1 MIIAVIGAGSPS
13 EEVYDMAQQV
23 GAEIARRGATVICGG
38 LGGVME
44 AVCKGAKS
52 EGGATIGVLPGS
64 DPAAANPWVDIP
76 ICTGLGHARN
86 VIIVKTGRA
95 VIAVGGAYGT
105 LSELGHALAEQAPV
119 IGLNTWDLARG
130 GVADP
135 SIIVAGDPTDAVD
148 KAMKAARSREA
159 ASSGA
164 RPSP

>member
-13 EEVYDMAQQV
+13 EEVYEVARQV
-23 GAEIARRGATVICGG
+23 GAELARRGATVVCGG

-44 AVCKGAKS
+44 AVCMGAKS

-64 DPAAANPWVDIP
+64 DPAAANRWVDVP

-105 LSELGHALAEQAPV
+105 LSEIGHALAEQAPV
-119 IGLNTWDLARG
+119 IGLHTWELARD
-130 GVADP
+130 GVADQALIAADNP
-135 SIIVAGDPTDAVD
+135 KDAVD
-148 KAMKAARSREA
+148 KAMEA
-159 ASSGA
+159 ACARTVTGA
-164 RPSP
+164 VASP

>member
-13 EEVYDMAQQV
+13 EEVYGMAQQV
-23 GAEIARRGATVICGG
+23 GAELARHGATVICGG
-38 LGGVME
+38 LSGVME

-64 DPAAANPWVDIP
+64 DPEAANPWVDTP

-105 LSELGHALAEQAPV
+105 LSEIGHALAEQAPV
-119 IGLNTWDLARG
+119 IGLNTWELTRG
-130 GVADP
+130 GIP
-135 SIIVAGDPTDAVD
+135 ETSIIVADSPGDAVD
-148 KAMKAARSREA
+148 KAMDAANSRAA
-159 ASSGA
+159 ASSEA
-164 RPSP
+164 RTSP